1 MTIHHSHTIIVKN
14 IFLLLISLSFL
25 IACDPQRDESIQLG
39 PSPAPPQFTARIL
52 ETDSNRVVVTSQSD
66 GNFQLLWD
74 LPGGIPK
81 TSSKATDT
89 ILYTDIGEYT
99 ITLYASSADGN
110 GTSSASQKV
119 QILRDAPLECSEK
132 LELLTNCGSLSKG
145 WTFSHAAG
153 AVKVGPAYEDFSWYT
168 SPEDGL
174 QDAQYDDVYYF
185 TFLHFVFQN
194 DNNGQ
199 SVNPWNGYAAED
211 YDPGISEFLYLE
223 GTGTDGRD
231 QIIIPDDQ
239 FMGTWDTDN
248 VMDVMSLT
256 ADELVVRAR
265 LCAQDGTPAAQG
277 WFELTF
283 VAY

>member
-1 MTIHHSHTIIVKN
+1 MKNSIAAFIISVLYITACAPERDDDIH
-14 IFLLLISLSFL
+14 
-25 IACDPQRDESIQLG
+25 LG
-39 PSPAPPQFTARIL
+39 PTPGEPQFTAELL
-52 ETDSNRVVVTSQSD
+52 ENDSNRVVVSNLSD
-66 GNFQLLWD
+66 GNFQVLWD

-81 TSSKATDT
+81 TSSQAKDT

-99 ITLYASSADGN
+99 ITLFTSKSDGN
-110 GTSSASQKV
+110 GTTSASKKIN
-119 QILRDAPLECSEK
+119 ILRDAPLECTPK
-132 LELLTNCGSLSKG
+132 FELLTGCGSVSKC
-145 WTFSHAAG
+145 WTFSTAAG
-153 AVKVGPAYEDFSWYT
+153 AVKVGPDYGDFSWYT
-168 SPEDGL
+168 SPVNGL
-174 QDAQYDDVYYF
+174 QDAQYDDVYCF

-211 YDPGISEFLYLE
+211 YDPGISEFLFLE

-248 VMDVMSLT
+248 VMDVMTLT
-256 ADELVVRAR
+256 EDELVIRAR
-265 LCAQDGTPAAQG
+265 IRAQDGTPAASG

-283 VAY
+283 VPY